1 MLHGRRREGPMG
13 EVSLDTLHSSLWHRL
28 LVLPLGWALP
38 CHPLYSL
45 ALKPFTP
52 AVPFTCPF
60 FFSPQKSR
68 AGGGDESCQ
77 RGPGRGG
84 DRLSGILYSCSNNT
98 NWEKTR
104 PLKLLVV

>member
-60 FFSPQKSR
+60 FFPPR
-68 AGGGDESCQ
+68 N
-77 RGPGRGG
+77 PGRVVGMSPVKG
-84 DRLSGILYSCSNNT
+84 AQGEEGTGSQESFI
-98 NWEKTR
+98 
-104 PLKLLVV
+104 LVVIILTGRKPDH